1 MRVERADGALH
12 VAVLAGGD
20 SAEREVS
27 LASGRN
33 VVAALAQ
40 RGHDVEWLDPALRD
54 LASVPWDRFD
64 VGFVALHGG
73 AGEDGRVHAQLESWG
88 VPCTGSGPVAASL
101 AMSKSASKTRMLAA
115 GVPTLPYVSF
125 AVDEPRSLVA
135 ERVAELGYPTV
146 VKPDA
151 QGSSLGVGF
160 AADAGEL
167 AVCIDA
173 ARCFGTLM
181 LAEPWIDGR
190 EFTVAVLGREPL
202 PVLEIA
208 TPRGLF
214 DYEAKYRCTAT
225 EYRFETGLPPEI
237 VNRVRSAATAA
248 VEALGT
254 AGLARV
260 DLMLSRVGDPWVLE
274 VNTVPGMTDHSLA
287 PMAAARAG
295 LTFADLCDWM
305 LRDALTRADRRDQ
318 RIGGDVVLRAAD
330 NETSCQDI
338 VVAGGRA

>member
-1 MRVERADGALH
+1 MHVERILGALR

-27 LASGRN
+27 LASGRQ

-40 RGHDVEWLDPALRD
+40 RGHDVEWFDPALRD
-54 LASVPWDRFD
+54 LASIPWDHFD
-64 VGFVALHGG
+64 VDFIALHGG
-73 AGEDGRVHAQLESWG
+73 AGEDGRVQAQLESWG
-88 VPCTGSGPVAASL
+88 VSFTGSGSVSASL
-101 AMSKSASKTRMLAA
+101 AMSKSSAKARMLAC
-115 GVPTLPYVSF
+115 GVPTLPYVGF
-125 AVDEPRSLVA
+125 AVDEPRAFVSD
-135 ERVAELGYPTV
+135 RVAELGYPVV

-167 AVCIDA
+167 DACIDA
-173 ARCFGTLM
+173 AHCYGARM

-202 PVLEIA
+202 PILEIA

-214 DYEAKYRCTAT
+214 DFEAKYRCTAT

-237 VNRVRSAATAA
+237 ADRVRGIASASA
-248 VEALGT
+248 EALGT

-260 DLMLSRVGDPWVLE
+260 DLMLSRAGNPWVLE
-274 VNTVPGMTDHSLA
+274 VNTVPGMTEHSLA
-287 PMAAARAG
+287 PMAAERAG

-305 LRDALTRADRRDQ
+305 LYDSLARAERHDILPRDR
-318 RIGGDVVLRAAD
+318 
-330 NETSCQDI
+330 
-338 VVAGGRA
+338 GGRRQNVSDAPAR

>member
-1 MRVERADGALH
+1 MQVERTFGALR

-27 LASGRN
+27 LASGRQ
-33 VVAALAQ
+33 VVASLAH
-40 RGHDVEWLDPALRD
+40 RGHHVEWFDPALRD
-54 LASVPWDRFD
+54 LASIPWDHFD

-73 AGEDGRVHAQLESWG
+73 AGEDGHVQAQLESWG
-88 VPCTGSGPVAASL
+88 VPFTGSGSFAACL
-101 AMSKSASKTRMLAA
+101 AMSKSAAKERMLAA
-115 GVPTLPYVSF
+115 GVPTLPYVGF
-125 AVDEPRSLVA
+125 AIDEPRALVVD
-135 ERVAELGYPTV
+135 RVAELGYPVV

-160 AADAGEL
+160 AADAVGL
-167 AVCIDA
+167 NVCINA
-173 ARCFGTLM
+173 ARCYGTRM

-202 PVLEIA
+202 PILEIA

-225 EYRFETGLPPEI
+225 EYRFDTGLPPEI
-237 VNRVRSAATAA
+237 ADGVRSIASASA
-248 VEALGT
+248 EALGT
-254 AGLARV
+254 AGLTRV
-260 DLMLSRVGDPWVLE
+260 DLMLSRAGDLWVLE

-287 PMAAARAG
+287 PMAAEHAG

-305 LRDALTRADRRDQ
+305 LFDALTRSPPA
-318 RIGGDVVLRAAD
+318 LTNA
-330 NETSCQDI
+330 T
-338 VVAGGRA
+338 